1 MQFSTGALFA
11 LAASVASADLV
22 FHVSDFSAACIPHSS
37 QCSYSFG
44 VVKIGAG
51 ETTPVECS
59 AMLTSNGELPEV
71 TDGTCKDSSRT
82 WTITKFSDSHASGY
96 ELSVSEQVTPSSS
109 LTGRYDLFS
118 GTFEMQQTGASTQQV
133 YVGEETEFDLA
144 N

>member
-22 FHVSDFSAACIPHSS
+22 FHVSDFQAACIPHSS

-44 VVKIGAG
+44 VIKIGNG
-51 ETTPVECS
+51 ETTPVQCS

-71 TDGTCKDSSRT
+71 TDGTCTDSSRT
-82 WTITKFSDSHASGY
+82 WTITKFSTNHASGL
-96 ELSVSEQVTPSSS
+96 ELAVTEPVTPSSS

-118 GTFEMQQTGASTQQV
+118 GSFEMQQTGASTQQV